1 MGFNIFSNPTLEHF
15 DPKQGIVPIITP
27 KGEIEHLKINHPWTY
42 NKEYKVAAGL
52 IEIVDKKNIK
62 VEAFSFG
69 GRLKIKNTEEKAS
82 CLVTSPAPVLH
93 FIPDG
98 MTQIE
103 EQFAEE
109 VENLLAI
116 RRAAYL
122 DKKLDFE
129 KKLATIPPQKL
140 YISILVSIIAKYAH
154 LSKKDSP
161 HLSHFS
167 NTLQNMAE
175 NIFHK
180 NEEFRE
186 IPPIQDLL

>member
-1 MGFNIFSNPTLEHF
+1 MGFNIFPHPTLEHF
-15 DPKQGIVPIITP
+15 DPKKGIVPIITS
-27 KGEIEHLKINHPWTY
+27 KGEIEHLKITHPWTHSKDY
-42 NKEYKVAAGL
+42 TVAAGL
-52 IEIVDKKNIK
+52 IEILDQKNEK

-69 GRLKIKNTEEKAS
+69 GSLWIRSTEEKTS

-116 RRAAYL
+116 RKAAYL
-122 DKKLDFE
+122 DKKLDFG

-154 LSKKDSP
+154 LSKLDSP
-161 HLSHFS
+161 PLSEFS
-167 NTLQNMAE
+167 QALQCIVE
-175 NIFHK
+175 NQFQKH
-180 NEEFRE
+180 NELRKV
-186 IPPIQDLL
+186 PPIQELL